1 LVFDHGVRNNPS
13 VERGPKLSIAITQP
27 AITITAGVRQP
38 RRLATADGET
48 IEFSRQG

>member
-1 LVFDHGVRNNPS
+1 
-13 VERGPKLSIAITQP
+13 VERGPKLIIAITQP

-48 IEFSRQG
+48 IKILLQGWR